1 MSNINEKVLNI
12 LEKLEKQVKTSKEAL
27 EKYKDKN
34 FESPQ
39 MQNVWITDVLN
50 EHTYLQNIVTEL
62 KKSLNSWVNEQMKKK
77 NNLT

>member
-34 FESPQ
+34 SESPQ